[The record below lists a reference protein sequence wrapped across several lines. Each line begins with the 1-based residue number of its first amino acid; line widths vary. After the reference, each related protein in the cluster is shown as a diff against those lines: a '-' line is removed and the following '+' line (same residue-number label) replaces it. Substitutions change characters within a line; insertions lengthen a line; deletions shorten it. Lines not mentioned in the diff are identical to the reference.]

1 MARGQDNTASYAIG
15 LKAADTAART
25 AVRVAAGPFEA
36 SPPRGSAPRM
46 TMPDALITGLLVIYP
61 VLAIVAVVIIGLSSR
76 VV

>member
-15 LKAADTAART
+15 LKAADGAART

-36 SPPRGSAPRM
+36 SPSQGSAPRM
-46 TMPDALITGLLVIYP
+46 TMSDALVTGLLVIYP
-61 VLAIVAVVIIGLSSR
+61 VVAIVAVVIIGLSSR

>member
-15 LKAADTAART
+15 LKAADGAART

-36 SPPRGSAPRM
+36 PRRGSAPRT
-46 TMPDALITGLLVIYP
+46 TMSDALITGLLVIYP